1 MYLFWLAGASGESIE
16 TARTPHNCSL
26 YDLQMYESDLVKQ
39 NFLV

>member
-16 TARTPHNCSL
+16 TAKTPHNCL
-26 YDLQMYESDLVKQ
+26 YDLQMYESDLVKH